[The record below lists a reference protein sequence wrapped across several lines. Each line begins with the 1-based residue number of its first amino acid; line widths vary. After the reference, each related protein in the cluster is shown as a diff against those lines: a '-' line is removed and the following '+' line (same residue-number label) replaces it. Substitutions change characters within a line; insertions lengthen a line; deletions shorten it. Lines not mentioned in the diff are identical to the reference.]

1 MFYEQMKG
9 LFVDNDA
16 QSYLKRT
23 AEGAPVKQ
31 DIGFFEAMFCSM
43 VAGAGASTI
52 TNPLDMAK
60 LRMQVM
66 RAGKVGGGGPQSEQ
80 YYRHMLDGVY
90 KIARD
95 EGVRALFHGSFA
107 RILFHVP
114 NVAICMSLVELF
126 KPKIQALMQ
135 GEGASVQ

>member
-1 MFYEQMKG
+1 MM
-9 LFVDNDA
+9 
-16 QSYLKRT
+16 
-23 AEGAPVKQ
+23 
-31 DIGFFEAMFCSM
+31 
-43 VAGAGASTI
+43 AGACASTL

-66 RAGKVGGGGPQSEQ
+66 RAGKLGGGAAQSEQ
-80 YYRHMLDGVY
+80 YYKNMLDGVY

-114 NVAICMSLVELF
+114 NVAISMSCVEIF
-126 KPKIQALMQ
+126 KPHIQRALQ
-135 GEGASVQ
+135 G